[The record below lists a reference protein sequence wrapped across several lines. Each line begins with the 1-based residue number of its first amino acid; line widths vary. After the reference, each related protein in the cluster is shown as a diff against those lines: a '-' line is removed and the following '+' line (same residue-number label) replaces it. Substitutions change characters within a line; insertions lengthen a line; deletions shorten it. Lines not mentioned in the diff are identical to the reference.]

1 MHITKTDKQN
11 SLERFYSNNIGLLN
25 QSRFIILPTCLQ
37 VHCCSPLQ
45 PRRQKEAE
53 HVVQGRE
60 IGFAHLAPGRKSPCG
75 AHVTRAH
82 WETMAAPHIK
92 FREFFLIFPDI
103 TTMLP
108 LPQLKIHH
116 QQIIDMIMTSEFVLF
131 ILRNLFIIIIN

>member
-45 PRRQKEAE
+45 PRSKEAE

-60 IGFAHLAPGRKSPCG
+60 IGLAHLAPGHKSHAVHTCTLG
-75 AHVTRAH
+75 NNGC
-82 WETMAAPHIK
+82 TMPRSPENEDVAAPH
-92 FREFFLIFPDI
+92 
-103 TTMLP
+103 
-108 LPQLKIHH
+108 KIP
-116 QQIIDMIMTSEFVLF
+116 
-131 ILRNLFIIIIN
+131 